1 LPEEEETSEV
11 RPRERGDEEERDIEI
26 GGDDDAGEDAPRHGS
41 PDHGAKVAGGTGGI
55 RTSGHP
61 RKKGRHEKSQRE
73 LEREIESLGE
83 ELGRVST
90 ELEET
95 KDKFLRGLAD
105 FDNYRKRVNRER
117 EQLVRCANEDLIK
130 RFLEVVDNLERALAA
145 ASDTHDLDAF
155 KQGVELIYQH
165 LKEVLT
171 REGLCPIACLGEA
184 FDPNF
189 HEAVMALEKDGEEPE
204 KVIEEIQ
211 KGYTLDG
218 RVIRPSKVV
227 VSK

>member
-1 LPEEEETSEV
+1 V
-11 RPRERGDEEERDIEI
+11 QPRDRRDE
-26 GGDDDAGEDAPRHGS
+26 
-41 PDHGAKVAGGTGGI
+41 
-55 RTSGHP
+55 
-61 RKKGRHEKSQRE
+61 
-73 LEREIESLGE
+73 EREIEVEGE
-83 ELGRVST
+83 GDTPPEETETEVRHKRKGRPSRKELEAELEGLSQELEKVSA

-105 FDNYRKRVNRER
+105 FDNYRKRVTRER

-130 RFLEVVDNLERALAA
+130 RMLEVVDNLERALAA
-145 ASDTHDLDAF
+145 ASETKDLEGF
-155 KQGVELIYQH
+155 KKGVELIYEH

-171 REGLCPIACLGEA
+171 KEGLCPIACLGEA

-189 HEAVMALEKDGEEPE
+189 HEAVMALEKEGEEPE